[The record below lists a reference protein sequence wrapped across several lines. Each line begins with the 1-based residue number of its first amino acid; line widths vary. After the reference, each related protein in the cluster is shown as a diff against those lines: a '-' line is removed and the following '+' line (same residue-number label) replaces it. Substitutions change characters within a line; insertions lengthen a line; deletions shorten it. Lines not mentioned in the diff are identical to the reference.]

1 MSVDLQNERKNSING
16 DQNEGKSTNLNE
28 NNDNQQNNGN
38 NKEEEKNN
46 QNDVLNSPNTCGNR
60 VDEVEEPV
68 ENNENQENDGSFDDI
83 LKLFYDEI
91 NTLTGKVEY
100 DNKNIILDSNSLIL
114 RLTSQSFSSPYQVL
128 QLKPD
133 ATEDDIKR
141 RYYKLSLLIHPDKC
155 NHEKAPQAFQVLKD
169 AYNDIRKV
177 DIREKYKEIY
187 EDARKIV
194 YKRHKIKLD
203 TTQLELYSMG
213 RDVNLKSF
221 ESEIEKECV
230 NILNK
235 QKERREYAE
244 NCIKANIQYEKNIQ
258 SNLMNLEKE
267 KLQHQIEWDKTR
279 DLRVNSW
286 KTFQNKMGGTNLTK
300 NVTVRKEENTNMNL
314 NNKSIINLQSNRIN
328 KRKKIIDT
336 TELYKQSWK

>member
-1 MSVDLQNERKNSING
+1 MSENDAKKTSDDDENG
-16 DQNEGKSTNLNE
+16 ENLEKTVNPSTA
-28 NNDNQQNNGN
+28 ND
-38 NKEEEKNN
+38 
-46 QNDVLNSPNTCGNR
+46 SPNTTENPPDNPPENVENVENPLENVENPLENVENKANDA
-60 VDEVEEPV
+60 VDEM
-68 ENNENQENDGSFDDI
+68 
-83 LKLFYDEI
+83 LKLFYEEI
-91 NTLTGKVEY
+91 NTLSGKVEY
-100 DNKNIILDSNSLIL
+100 DNKNIKLDSKGLIL
-114 RLTSQSFSSPYQVL
+114 RLTSQTFSSPYQVL

-133 ATEDDIKR
+133 ATEEDIKQ
-141 RYYKLSLLIHPDKC
+141 RYHKLSLLVHPDKC
-155 NHEKAPQAFQVLKD
+155 KHDKAPQAFQVLKD
-169 AYNDIRKV
+169 AYNEIKKV

-213 RDVNLKSF
+213 RDVDLKSF
-221 ESEIEKECV
+221 EGEIEKECV

-235 QKERREYAE
+235 QQERREYAE

-267 KLQHQIEWDKTR
+267 KLQHQVEWDKTR

-286 KTFQNKMGGTNLTK
+286 KSFQSKMVGLAPKG
-300 NVTVRKEENTNMNL
+300 VTVRKEENRDINV
-314 NNKSIINLQSNRIN
+314 NKSIINLQSNRIN

-336 TELYKQSWK
+336 TQLYKQNWK